1 MVLIKI
7 YSHTRSRDQRRS
19 CAKSTAKLGVVL
31 TFEFEQPRSR
41 RVLPPLMP
49 CFRVSPFVFGLAVL
63 LIIARS
69 QANYRVLLSARPDHP
84 AQRLQQ
90 DASLRCLM
98 VSAISVQVV
107 CSLRS
112 ALYGAGS
119 CGLAECWWAW
129 VERLSRLLKIRGL
142 VMRQAMM

>member
-1 MVLIKI
+1 
-7 YSHTRSRDQRRS
+7 
-19 CAKSTAKLGVVL
+19 
-31 TFEFEQPRSR
+31 
-41 RVLPPLMP
+41 MP
-49 CFRVSPFVFGLAVL
+49 CFRVNPFVFGLAVL

-84 AQRLQQ
+84 AQRVQQ

-107 CSLRS
+107 YSLRS
-112 ALYGAGS
+112 VVYGAGS

-129 VERLSRLLKIRGL
+129 VERLSRLLKRSTRVSHASGNDVTHSMERPACALIGSKRAKRA
-142 VMRQAMM
+142 VVSVPDTFTFVAVRR